1 MTGKAGLK
9 AGLVG
14 GGVAAILSFTTF
26 IPCLQCISV
35 PLMFLAY
42 ATAGALAAYWLP
54 KPRTAGD
61 GAAAGAVAGA
71 VAGALGGIVWMIVSA
86 VAFSVMGGTEYIVDN
101 LPPELLDM
109 LREYGMDPWAV
120 FAPSVVNAVNAAC
133 CAVMWLVAV
142 GTGVLTGA
150 IFGAAKGEPTPP
162 MGGEVI
168 DA

>member
-1 MTGKAGLK
+1 MTGKAGIK

-26 IPCLQCISV
+26 IPCLQCLSI

-42 ATAGALAAYWLP
+42 AVAGALAAYWLP

-71 VAGALGGIVWMIVSA
+71 VSGALGGIVWMIVSA
-86 VAFSVMGGTEYIVDN
+86 VSYSVMGGAEYVVRN
-101 LPPELLDM
+101 LPQEFLHMLEDYGLDP
-109 LREYGMDPWAV
+109 YAV
-120 FAPSVVNAVNAAC
+120 FASGVVNAVNAGC
-133 CAVMWLVAV
+133 CALMFLAAV
-142 GTGVLTGA
+142 GIGALTGA
-150 IFGAAKGEPTPP
+150 IFGASRGEPAAPT
-162 MGGEVI
+162 GGPVI

>member
-26 IPCLQCISV
+26 IPCLQCVSV

-42 ATAGALAAYWLP
+42 AMAGALAAYWLP

-86 VAFSVMGGTEYIVDN
+86 VSYSVMGGADYIVRN
-101 LPPELLDM
+101 LPPESMDM

-120 FAPSVVNAVNAAC
+120 FAPSVVNAVNAGC
-133 CAVMWLVAV
+133 CAVMVLAAV
-142 GTGVLTGA
+142 GLGALTGA
-150 IFGAAKGEPTPP
+150 IFGPARGEPTPP
-162 MGGEVI
+162 QRGEVI

>member
-26 IPCLQCISV
+26 IPCLQCIST

-42 ATAGALAAYWLP
+42 AMAGALAAYWLP

-86 VAFSVMGGTEYIVDN
+86 VAYSVMGGTEYVVRN
-101 LPPELLDM
+101 LPPEFIDM
-109 LREYGMDPWAV
+109 LRQYGMDPRAV
-120 FAPSVVNAVNAAC
+120 FAPSVVNAVNAGC
-133 CAVMWLVAV
+133 CAVMFLGAV
-142 GTGVLTGA
+142 GLGALTGA
-150 IFGAAKGEPTPP
+150 IFGASRGEPTPP
-162 MGGEVI
+162 TGGEVI
-168 DA
+168 NA

>member
-1 MTGKAGLK
+1 MTGRAGLK

-26 IPCLQCISV
+26 IPCLQCLSV

-42 ATAGALAAYWLP
+42 AMAGALAAYWTP

-71 VAGALGGIVWMIVSA
+71 VAGAIGGIAWMIVSA
-86 VAFSVMGGTEYIVDN
+86 VAYSVLGGADYMVRN
-101 LPPELLDM
+101 LPPEMLQMFRDYGLDP
-109 LREYGMDPWAV
+109 LAV
-120 FAPSVVNAVNAAC
+120 FAPSVVNAVNAGC
-133 CAVMWLVAV
+133 CALMFLVAV
-142 GTGVLTGA
+142 GIGALTGA
-150 IFGAAKGEPTPP
+150 IFGASKGEPASPT
-162 MGGEVI
+162 GGEVV